1 MKYFFIGYLIL
12 IALLANMLYQD
23 KELTESMA
31 RGKEIYADFC
41 VTCHLDNGEG
51 VLNTFPPLAK
61 SDYLANN
68 RIPSIRG
75 VKDGQRGEIAVNGV
89 VYNNTMMPLG
99 LEDEEIADV
108 MNYVMNSWGN
118 QQDKPVTPAE
128 VSEIGPR

>member
-1 MKYFFIGYLIL
+1 MKYFILGYLIL
-12 IALLANMLYQD
+12 VALLDSKLFQD
-23 KELTESMA
+23 KELAESIE
-31 RGKEIYADFC
+31 RGKLIYADFC
-41 VTCHLDNGEG
+41 VTCHLEKGEG

-68 RIPSIRG
+68 RESSIRG
-75 VKDGQRGEIAVNGV
+75 VKYGQRGEITVNGV

-118 QQDKPVTPAE
+118 QQDKPVTTEE
-128 VSEIGPR
+128 VSAIGPR

>member
-1 MKYFFIGYLIL
+1 MKYFILGYLIL
-12 IALLANMLYQD
+12 VALLAIKLFQD
-23 KELTESMA
+23 KELAESIE
-31 RGKEIYADFC
+31 RGKLIYADFC
-41 VTCHLDNGEG
+41 VTCHLEKGEG

-68 RIPSIRG
+68 RESSIRG
-75 VKDGQRGEIAVNGV
+75 VKYGQRGEITVNGV

-118 QQDKPVTPAE
+118 QQDKPVTTEE
-128 VSEIGPR
+128 VSAIGPR